1 MLTSNSRSGNSSVA
15 ISGLPNKSLQK
26 PLSSQ
31 GSPIVSPRRTIELPS
46 GEDELKLSMKQK
58 LNPTQ
63 GIGGVQRNRR
73 DKNYNFN
80 D

>member
-1 MLTSNSRSGNSSVA
+1 M
-15 ISGLPNKSLQK
+15 
-26 PLSSQ
+26 
-31 GSPIVSPRRTIELPS
+31 VSPRRTIELPS
-46 GEDELKLSMKQK
+46 SEDDFKLTMKQK

-63 GIGGVQRNRR
+63 GIVSVQRNRR